1 VYWRDHL
8 AQKSEAKASDDG
20 SGWFLPRT
28 SKQYRKIIPL
38 CFSRILRP
46 LHSTQEI
53 LPCEDANAT
62 EAIPSPF
69 IHPVRPPYL
78 HILSGKESSAATI
91 PHVCLSPIDSLTDQ
105 ILLAFIFTPFVS
117 GPVVTL
123 FGSFGGNSL
132 FGRRPWPSG
141 GVDLVSLGIS
151 AEMVPG
157 SCFPQFHHSFW
168 AKKVSFFFLI
178 EG

>member
-1 VYWRDHL
+1 MYWRDHL

-53 LPCEDANAT
+53 LPGEDAT
-62 EAIPSPF
+62 QQRRFVPLSYTPSS
-69 IHPVRPPYL
+69 YL
-78 HILSGKESSAATI
+78 HILSSKESSAATI
-91 PHVCLSPIDSLTDQ
+91 PHVCLSAHSLTDQ

-168 AKKVSFFFLI
+168 AKKGSFFFLI

>member
-1 VYWRDHL
+1 M
-8 AQKSEAKASDDG
+8 KASDDG
-20 SGWFLPRT
+20 SGWFLHRT
-28 SKQYRKIIPL
+28 SKQHELKISIPL
-38 CFSRILRP
+38 CFSRLLRP

-123 FGSFGGNSL
+123 RGSFGGNSL

-141 GVDLVSLGIS
+141 GVNSVWLGTS
-151 AEMVPG
+151 AEIGVPG
-157 SCFPQFHHSFW
+157 SCFPQFYHSFW
-168 AKKVSFFFLI
+168 VKRDLFLFEKVEFL
-178 EG
+178 

>member
-1 VYWRDHL
+1 M
-8 AQKSEAKASDDG
+8 KASDDG
-20 SGWFLPRT
+20 SGWFLHRT
-28 SKQYRKIIPL
+28 SKQHELKISIPL
-38 CFSRILRP
+38 CFSRLLRP

-141 GVDLVSLGIS
+141 GVDLVWLGIS